1 MMFKA
6 LLLEQEN
13 QATRSSI
20 QMLDESVLPDEAVE
34 IRVEY
39 SSLNYKDGLAI
50 TGKGKVV
57 QQFPMVPGVDL
68 AGRVLSSNCDQFKPG
83 QTVVLTGWGV
93 GERHWGGFAEKAR
106 VRPEWLVPLP
116 AGMST
121 REAMMIGTAGL
132 TAMLC
137 VMALEEGGITPES
150 GPVLVTGATGGVGSV
165 ATAILAK
172 LGYEVVA
179 GTGRS
184 ENEDYL
190 KGLGASAI
198 RQRSEMEAPSRPL
211 EKQRWAGVIDTVGDL
226 VLARALAETDYN
238 GTVAAC
244 GLAGGY
250 KLPTTVMPFILR
262 GINLQGVDSV
272 MCPTQRRITA
282 WERLQRD
289 LPSKV
294 LKMVGQEIELEQLP
308 EYAEKILAGQVRG
321 RTLVRL

>member
-1 MMFKA
+1 MFKA

-57 QQFPMVPGVDL
+57 KQFPIVPGVDL

-83 QTVVLTGWGV
+83 QAVVLTGWGV

-308 EYAEKILAGQVRG
+308 EYAEKILAGKVRG